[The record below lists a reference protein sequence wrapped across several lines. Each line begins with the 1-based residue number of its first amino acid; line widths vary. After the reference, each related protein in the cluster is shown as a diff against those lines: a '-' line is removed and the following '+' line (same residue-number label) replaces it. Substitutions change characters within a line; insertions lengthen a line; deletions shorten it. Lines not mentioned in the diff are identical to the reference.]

1 MSADTCISER
11 KMKAVLWEPSSLI
24 KRPRVLLTLPLRGHC
39 PVVFLAISLPGRG
52 SKPVTVSFR
61 LQSRAFSS
69 CSGGFGSQLGER
81 KSHPPHLLKLPL
93 SWFTDSRGKP
103 GGCLE
108 SSFSTH
114 PLHYKSP
121 VLILTRFPTPPSQIP
136 VTSSHLFLPVVW

>member
-1 MSADTCISER
+1 M
-11 KMKAVLWEPSSLI
+11 I
-24 KRPRVLLTLPLRGHC
+24 KRPRVLLTLLLRGHC
-39 PVVFLAISLPGRG
+39 PVVFLAISLRGRG
-52 SKPVTVSFR
+52 SKLVTVSFR

-69 CSGGFGSQLGER
+69 CSGGFGSQLGGR
-81 KSHPPHLLKLPL
+81 KSHSPHPSKLPL

-121 VLILTRFPTPPSQIP
+121 VLILTLFPHPSLSDPCHIFTF
-136 VTSSHLFLPVVW
+136 VSASGLLKGIS